1 MEKYWQSKEILRRLI
16 FLPSAPD
23 ATDGCGRNVKF
34 CTKRFDIT
42 VVEDK
47 FHMLQKTIPRAREVI
62 FEEGPPKEID
72 IFSVKGGGLGIFS
85 ILLPYVKYLAY

>member
-1 MEKYWQSKEILRRLI
+1 MFFFSLNETPVRNMEKYWQSKEILRRLI

-42 VVEDK
+42 VVEEK
-47 FHMLQKTIPRAREVI
+47 CHILQKLIPRARER
-62 FEEGPPKEID
+62 KALQ
-72 IFSVKGGGLGIFS
+72 KN
-85 ILLPYVKYLAY
+85 